1 MKHFYLIANPLKE
14 GTGEM
19 AEKITAYLREQGAD
33 CSWRPQ
39 KPEKGLRRM
48 PGSLTPPEDTECV
61 ITLGG
66 DGTLIRAARLILGR
80 RIPLLGINMGTLGY
94 LTQVTPREALFPVL
108 DALLRDQ
115 YQLECRM
122 MLEGEILSA
131 SEQTGEN
138 LAAER
143 ETALNDIVITR
154 NGGMQPIHFQLL
166 VNGRL
171 LNEYTA
177 DGMIIATPT
186 GSTGYS
192 LSAGGPIV
200 TPGAELM
207 LLTPICP
214 HSLNTRSIVLT
225 GGDSVE
231 IHLLDSPEE
240 TRRMAVFDGGRTIDL
255 DSSRR
260 LLIHRSPYQ
269 TALIRMKDI
278 SFLDHL
284 REKMSGI

>member
-1 MKHFYLIANPLKE
+1 
-14 GTGEM
+14 M

-66 DGTLIRAARLILGR
+66 DGTLIRAARLTLGR

-122 MLEGEILSA
+122 MLEGEILPM

-138 LAAER
+138 FVTET
-143 ETALNDIVITR
+143 ETALNDIVIT
-154 NGGMQPIHFQLL
+154 
-166 VNGRL
+166 
-171 LNEYTA
+171 LN
-177 DGMIIATPT
+177 
-186 GSTGYS
+186 
-192 LSAGGPIV
+192 V
-200 TPGAELM
+200 
-207 LLTPICP
+207 
-214 HSLNTRSIVLT
+214 
-225 GGDSVE
+225 
-231 IHLLDSPEE
+231 
-240 TRRMAVFDGGRTIDL
+240 
-255 DSSRR
+255 
-260 LLIHRSPYQ
+260 
-269 TALIRMKDI
+269 
-278 SFLDHL
+278 
-284 REKMSGI
+284 